1 MRRPS
6 PALIVA
12 CIALFIALGGTSYA
26 VTQLP
31 RNSVGTT
38 QLKKNAVTSQKI
50 KDGAIS
56 SQKIKDGAIDQADLA
71 PGVTTSLKGAATSAY
86 LYLPDA
92 HFKLETHP
100 ALGAG
105 LIIASVD
112 IATAVPS
119 RLTVTA
125 TVNAAANVI
134 DAGAT
139 VRYHI
144 GCEVLIGGTAAGP
157 PGLGTIYLVDVNDMD
172 STTIATTGGADVGAG
187 THAVALRCNI
197 VSPDLTSPALSRPSI
212 AVVATPR

>member
-12 CIALFIALGGTSYA
+12 CIALFVALGGTSYA

-31 RNSVGTT
+31 KNSVGTT

-92 HFKLETHP
+92 NFTAETHP
-100 ALGAG
+100 ALDDGF
-105 LIIASVD
+105 IIASVD

-125 TVNAAANVI
+125 TVNAVANLI
-134 DAGAT
+134 DASDL

-144 GCEVLIGGTAAGP
+144 SCEVLIGGTKAGP
-157 PGLGTIYLVDVNDMD
+157 PGLGTIYLVNPLDMD
-172 STTIATTGGADVGAG
+172 STTITTTGGADVGAG
-187 THAVALRCNI
+187 THTVALRCTT
-197 VSPDLTSPALSRPSI
+197 VRPDAGTPRLTRPSI